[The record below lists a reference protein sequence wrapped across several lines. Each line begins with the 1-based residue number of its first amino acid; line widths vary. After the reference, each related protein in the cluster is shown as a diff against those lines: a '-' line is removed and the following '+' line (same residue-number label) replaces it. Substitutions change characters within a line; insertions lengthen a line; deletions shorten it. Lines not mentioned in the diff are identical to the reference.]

1 MSKNNKGTTKGLNK
15 GQIDTV
21 IELHLKGLSSRKICD
36 ELDIPRS
43 RKSTVN
49 NILAKWRKGDIVHS
63 GELEDLR
70 KHLPKILVLDIET
83 APILGA
89 VWSLWRNNVGL
100 NQICNDW
107 FILSYAAK
115 WLGSDE
121 DEVFYKDMRGKVHTE
136 DDTEILDDLW
146 KLLDEADICLTQNG
160 VSFDVPKIKARM
172 VLNGYKP
179 FSPVKHI
186 DTLHI
191 AKREFNFTSNKLAY
205 MTDKLCEKYKKL
217 DHGKFSGFDLWAEM
231 MKDNLE
237 AFEECEEYNRY
248 DVLSLEELYTKL
260 QAWDSK
266 HVNFNL
272 YSNEDEHV
280 CRCGSK
286 RIKEDGF
293 AYTGVSKFQQYR
305 CLDCGATTRGRVNL
319 FSKEK
324 RKSLHMNV
332 RN

>member
-1 MSKNNKGTTKGLNK
+1 MSKTCGFNREQVDK
-15 GQIDTV
+15 I
-21 IELHLKGLSSRKICD
+21 IELHLKGVSSRKICD
-36 ELDIPRS
+36 ALELPRS
-43 RKSTVN
+43 RKSSVN
-49 NILAKWRKGDIVHS
+49 RLLSKYREGKVVHS
-63 GELEDLR
+63 GEIDDVR
-70 KHLPKILVLDIET
+70 KFLPKILVLDIET
-83 APILGA
+83 APILA
-89 VWSLWRNNVGL
+89 NVWGLWRNNVGL
-100 NQICNDW
+100 NQIKNDW

-115 WLGSDE
+115 WLGSPE
-121 DEVFYKDMRGKVHTE
+121 DEIFYKDMRGKVSTE
-136 DDTEILDDLW
+136 DDRDILDELW

-160 VSFDVPKIKARM
+160 ISFDIPKIKARM
-172 VLNGYKP
+172 VLSGYKP

-217 DHGKFSGFDLWAEM
+217 DHGKFSGFELWAEM
-231 MKDNLE
+231 MRDNLE
-237 AFEECEEYNRY
+237 AFEECEEYNKY

-272 YSNEDEHV
+272 YTDEESHR
-280 CRCGSK
+280 CRCGSD
-286 RIKEDGF
+286 RIREDGF
-293 AYTGVSKFQQYR
+293 AYTSVSKFQQYK
-305 CLDCGATTRGRVNL
+305 CLDCGATTRGRKNL

-324 RKSLHMNV
+324 RESLHMNV

>member
-1 MSKNNKGTTKGLNK
+1 MSKTCGFNREQVDK
-15 GQIDTV
+15 I
-21 IELHLKGLSSRKICD
+21 IELHLKGVSSRKICD
-36 ELDIPRS
+36 ALELPRS
-43 RKSTVN
+43 RKSSVN
-49 NILAKWRKGDIVHS
+49 RLLEKYRKGEVVHS
-63 GELEDLR
+63 GEIEDVR
-70 KHLPKILVLDIET
+70 KFLPKILVLDIET
-83 APILGA
+83 APILA
-89 VWSLWRNNVGL
+89 NVWGLWRNNVGL
-100 NQICNDW
+100 NQIKSDW

-115 WLGSDE
+115 WLGSPE
-121 DEVFYKDMRGKVHTE
+121 DEIFYKDMRGKVSTE
-136 DDTEILDDLW
+136 DDRDILDELW

-160 VSFDVPKIKARM
+160 ISFDIPKIKARM
-172 VLNGYKP
+172 VLSGYKP

-217 DHGKFSGFDLWAEM
+217 DHGKFSGFELWAEM
-231 MKDNLE
+231 MRDNLE
-237 AFEECEEYNRY
+237 AFEECEEYNKY

-272 YSNEDEHV
+272 YTDEESHR
-280 CRCGSK
+280 CRCGSD
-286 RIKEDGF
+286 RIREDGF
-293 AYTGVSKFQQYR
+293 AYTSVSKFQQYK
-305 CLDCGATTRGRVNL
+305 CLDCGATTRGRKNL

-324 RKSLHMNV
+324 RESLHMNV

>member
-1 MSKNNKGTTKGLNK
+1 MSKTCGFNKE
-15 GQIDTV
+15 QIDTI
-21 IELHLKGLSSRKICD
+21 IELHLKDVSSRKICD
-36 ELDIPRS
+36 ALELPRS
-43 RKSTVN
+43 RKSSVN
-49 NILAKWRKGDIVHS
+49 RLLEKYREGKVVHS
-63 GELEDLR
+63 GEIKDVR
-70 KHLPKILVLDIET
+70 KFLPKILVLDIET
-83 APILGA
+83 APILA
-89 VWSLWRNNVGL
+89 NVWGLWRNNVGL
-100 NQICNDW
+100 NQIKSDW

-115 WLGSDE
+115 WLGSTE
-121 DEVFYKDMRGKVHTE
+121 DEIFYKDMRGKVSTE
-136 DDTEILDDLW
+136 DDRDILDELW

-160 VSFDVPKIKARM
+160 ISFDIPKIKARM
-172 VLNGYKP
+172 VLSGYKP

-217 DHGKFSGFDLWAEM
+217 DHGKFSGFELWAEM
-231 MKDNLE
+231 MRDNLE
-237 AFEECEEYNRY
+237 AFEECEEYNKY

-272 YSNEDEHV
+272 YTDEESHR
-280 CRCGSK
+280 CRCGSD
-286 RIKEDGF
+286 RIREDGF
-293 AYTGVSKFQQYR
+293 AYTSVSKFQQYK
-305 CLDCGATTRGRVNL
+305 CLDCGATTRGRKNL

-324 RKSLHMNV
+324 RESLHMNV